1 MMGKRKHRFSL
12 RFKLVLFATILAVIT
27 YSTSALFLSV
37 IFDYVQ
43 NYWQISEEAFTIIT
57 LILGIFWSGLLAFF
71 AARIITKPLE
81 KLNEAASMAADG
93 NLNQQVEIPK
103 SDDEIRALSISF
115 DTMLRNLTSMVHN
128 IDKHFD
134 NTNES
139 VIHMK
144 NVSDQASQHSSLI
157 RTSIDD
163 ISKGAESSSESI
175 QYTAEAIEMAT
186 ELAKKV
192 QSKAIQSKEKS
203 VTMLD
208 ALSNSKDVVNKL
220 VEGIQHLANEQEVSL
235 ADVEHLNQ
243 NARQVESITSMV
255 GEIAEQTNLLA
266 LNASIEA
273 ARAGEHGRGFAVVA
287 EEIRKLADQS
297 AQAVQQISGLLTTI
311 QADVERV
318 AAKMKNTVG
327 YAKTEAENGAK
338 TNTAIEKMASSVT
351 DAATEIDTISTLVDK
366 QLESIQDT
374 VRQSQEVAAIAE
386 ETSAGAEEVNAAIHE
401 QAAIIDEVDEVAHKL
416 ESQSIVLNN
425 QINQFKVSL

>member
-1 MMGKRKHRFSL
+1 MGKRKHRFSL
-12 RFKLVLFATILAVIT
+12 RLKLVLFATGLAIIT
-27 YSTSALFLSV
+27 YTTSALFLYV

-43 NYWQISEEAFTIIT
+43 AYWQISEEVFTIIT
-57 LILGIFWSGLLAFF
+57 LSLGVIWSGLLAFF
-71 AARIITKPLE
+71 AARVITKPLE

-93 NLNQQVEIPK
+93 NLNQEVEIPK
-103 SDDEIRALSISF
+103 SDDEIRALSLSF
-115 DTMLRNLTSMVHN
+115 DTMLKNLTSMVHN

-144 NVSDQASQHSSLI
+144 KVSDQASQHSTLI
-157 RTSIDD
+157 STSIDD

-186 ELAKKV
+186 ALAKKV
-192 QSKAIQSKEKS
+192 QNKAAQSKEKS
-203 VTMLD
+203 GMMLD
-208 ALSNSKDVVNKL
+208 TLSNSKDVVNKL
-220 VEGIQHLANEQEVSL
+220 VEGIQHLASDQEVSL
-235 ADVEHLNQ
+235 ADVEELNQ
-243 NARQVESITSMV
+243 NARQVESIISIV

-297 AQAVQQISGLLTTI
+297 AQAVQQISELLTTI
-311 QADVERV
+311 QDDVERV

-327 YAKTEAENGAK
+327 FAKAEAENGAK
-338 TNTAIEKMASSVT
+338 TNTTIEKMANSIT
-351 DAATEIDTISTLVDK
+351 DTATEIDAISSLVDK

-401 QAAIIDEVDEVAHKL
+401 QAATIDKVDELAYEL
-416 ESQSIVLNN
+416 EDQAKVLNN
-425 QINQFKVSL
+425 QINQFKVSS

>member
-1 MMGKRKHRFSL
+1 MRGKRKHRFSL

-27 YSTSALFLSV
+27 YSISALFLSV
-37 IFDYVQ
+37 IYDYVQ
-43 NYWQISEEAFTIIT
+43 NYWQISEEVFTIIT
-57 LILGIFWSGLLAFF
+57 LILGIIWSGLLAFF

-115 DTMLRNLTSMVHN
+115 DAMLRNLTSMVNN

-157 RTSIDD
+157 RTSIGD

-175 QYTAEAIEMAT
+175 QYTAEAIEVAT

-192 QSKAIQSKEKS
+192 QSKAMQSKEKS

-208 ALSNSKDVVNKL
+208 TLSNSKDVVNKL
-220 VEGIQHLANEQEVSL
+220 VEGIQRLANEQEVTL

-243 NARQVESITSMV
+243 NARQVESIISMV

-311 QADVERV
+311 QDDVGQV
-318 AAKMKNTVG
+318 AGKMKNMVG
-327 YAKTEAENGAK
+327 YAKTEAENGGK
-338 TNTAIEKMASSVT
+338 TNTAIEKMAGSVT
-351 DAATEIDTISTLVDK
+351 DAATEIDAISTLVDK
-366 QLESIQDT
+366 QLESIQNT

-386 ETSAGAEEVNAAIHE
+386 ETSTGAEEVNAAIHE
-401 QAAIIDEVDEVAHKL
+401 QAAIIDEVDEVAQKL

-425 QINQFKVSL
+425 QIDQFKVSS

>member
-1 MMGKRKHRFSL
+1 MGKRKHRFSL
-12 RFKLVLFATILAVIT
+12 RLKLVFFATTLAIIT
-27 YSTSALFLSV
+27 YSTSALFLYL

-43 NYWQISEEAFTIIT
+43 AYWQISEEVFTIIT
-57 LILGIFWSGLLAFF
+57 LSLGIIWSGLLAFF
-71 AARIITKPLE
+71 AARVITKPLE

-115 DTMLRNLTSMVHN
+115 DTMLKNLTSMVHN

-139 VIHMK
+139 VILMK
-144 NVSDQASQHSSLI
+144 KVSDQASQHSSLI
-157 RTSIDD
+157 SASIDD

-175 QYTAEAIEMAT
+175 QYTAEAIELAT

-192 QSKAIQSKEKS
+192 QNKAGQSKEKS
-203 VTMLD
+203 TTMMD
-208 ALSNSKDVVNKL
+208 TLSNSKIVVNKL
-220 VEGIQHLANEQEVSL
+220 VEGIQNLANDQEVSL

-243 NARQVESITSMV
+243 NARQVESIISMV

-297 AQAVQQISGLLTTI
+297 AQAVQQISELLTTI
-311 QADVERV
+311 QEDVERV

-327 YAKTEAENGAK
+327 FAKAEAENGAK
-338 TNTAIEKMASSVT
+338 TNAAIEKMAGSVT
-351 DAATEIDTISTLVDK
+351 DVATEIDAISSLVDK
-366 QLESIQDT
+366 QLKSIQDT

-401 QAAIIDEVDEVAHKL
+401 QAGTIDKVEELAHEL
-416 ESQSIVLNN
+416 EDQAKVLNN
-425 QINQFKVSL
+425 QINQFKVS